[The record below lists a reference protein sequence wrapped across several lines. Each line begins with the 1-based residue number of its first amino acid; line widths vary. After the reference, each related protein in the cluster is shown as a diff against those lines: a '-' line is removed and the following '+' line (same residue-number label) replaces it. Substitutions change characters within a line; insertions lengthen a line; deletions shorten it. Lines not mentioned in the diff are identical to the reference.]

1 MYGMS
6 DNPQIIKADINLR
19 LNKKVN
25 QVYSV
30 KFEGRSGVAVMKFR
44 KAEPRVS
51 IAELV
56 SK

>member
-1 MYGMS
+1 MRVPE
-6 DNPQIIKADINLR
+6 NPQIIKADINLR

-30 KFEGRSGVAVMKFR
+30 KFEASGVAVMKFQ

-51 IAELV
+51 IAESV